1 MSHKKIFSS
10 NDILNDIFLDDIK
23 PTLYIDNINAKK
35 LKKKKVNLIYNIEKL
50 KREIKKDCKTISG
63 SNLNRIPSALKN
75 IRKGMEKFY
84 FDKDSF
90 LIRKFPKIRH
100 KMLLE
105 TQKKNQNLKGKI
117 NAGSLFFYNLSQK
130 NTSSENRFRESN
142 KIKLRNSQIFSFTNE
157 KDSIE
162 NEFLKI
168 KYSMNKKR
176 ILSIF
181 NKNSI
186 RSNSEIPTEFTNTPR
201 NIKKL
206 ILNMENNKKNLKNN
220 KLDINYYSNLSNCK
234 TSRNTSLSYGKTFS
248 DFLTTSS
255 KKNKTKKINNDIKK
269 KSDYNNESEKDSDN
283 NNKTNFFKLT
293 SCSSLLTYKKPNEN
307 RKKILLID
315 KNFKKELNN
324 KINILKNSINLSN
337 KQISNII
344 KINKEK
350 NQFTIYN
357 KKINNK
363 ILSNE
368 DVEEIME
375 IKLHKKENNNQ
386 KEIDDF
392 IKAANTEDYAVM
404 NHDTRNLLKLTDK
417 VTKMPD
423 DVALFLVDNYTKEYN
438 KTRNKSEQRNIIK
451 NLLKEKIRKGEK
463 LELREKVEY
472 NYMKMIKLNNS
483 LSFEKEMLKKKLEN
497 LENLKNSI

>member
-23 PTLYIDNINAKK
+23 PTLYIDNINEKK
-35 LKKKKVNLIYNIEKL
+35 LKKKKINLTFNIEKL

-105 TQKKNQNLKGKI
+105 TQKKYQNLKGKI

-220 KLDINYYSNLSNCK
+220 KLDINYYNTNSGCK

-255 KKNKTKKINNDIKK
+255 KKNKTKKINNEIKN
-269 KSDYNNESEKDSDN
+269 YNYESEKNS
-283 NNKTNFFKLT
+283 KTNFFNLT

-307 RKKILLID
+307 RKKILLRD

-324 KINILKNSINLSN
+324 KINLLKNSINLSN

-344 KINKEK
+344 KINREK

-363 ILSNE
+363 ILTND

-438 KTRNKSEQRNIIK
+438 KTRNKSEQRRIIK
-451 NLLKEKIRKGEK
+451 NLLKEKIKKGEK

-472 NYMKMIKLNNS
+472 NYLKMIKLNNS

>member
-23 PTLYIDNINAKK
+23 PTLYIDNINEKK
-35 LKKKKVNLIYNIEKL
+35 LKKKKINLTFNIEKL

-142 KIKLRNSQIFSFTNE
+142 KIKLRNSKIFSFTNE

-206 ILNMENNKKNLKNN
+206 ILNMENNKKKLKNN

-255 KKNKTKKINNDIKK
+255 KKNKTKKINNEIKN
-269 KSDYNNESEKDSDN
+269 YNYESEKNSDN
-283 NNKTNFFKLT
+283 NNKTNFFNLT

-307 RKKILLID
+307 RKKILLRD

-324 KINILKNSINLSN
+324 KINLLKNSINLSN

-344 KINKEK
+344 KINREK

-363 ILSNE
+363 ILSND

-404 NHDTRNLLKLTDK
+404 NHETRNLLKLTDK

-438 KTRNKSEQRNIIK
+438 KTRNKSEQRRIIK
-451 NLLKEKIRKGEK
+451 NLLKEKIKKGEK

-472 NYMKMIKLNNS
+472 NYLKMIKLNNS

-497 LENLKNSI
+497 LENLKNLI

>member
-23 PTLYIDNINAKK
+23 PTLYIDNINEKK
-35 LKKKKVNLIYNIEKL
+35 LKKKKINLTFNIEKL

-63 SNLNRIPSALKN
+63 SNLNRIPSALKD

-206 ILNMENNKKNLKNN
+206 ILNMENNKKKLKNN

-234 TSRNTSLSYGKTFS
+234 TSRNSSLSYGKTFS

-255 KKNKTKKINNDIKK
+255 KKNKTKKINNEIKN
-269 KSDYNNESEKDSDN
+269 YNYESEKNSDN
-283 NNKTNFFKLT
+283 NNKTNFFNLT

-307 RKKILLID
+307 RKKILLRD

-324 KINILKNSINLSN
+324 KINLLKNSINLSN

-344 KINKEK
+344 KINREK
-350 NQFTIYN
+350 NKFTIYN

-363 ILSNE
+363 ILSND

-438 KTRNKSEQRNIIK
+438 KTRNKSEQRRIIK
-451 NLLKEKIRKGEK
+451 NLLKEKIKKGEK

-472 NYMKMIKLNNS
+472 NYLKMIKLNNS

>member
-1 MSHKKIFSS
+1 MSHKKMFSS
-10 NDILNDIFLDDIK
+10 NDVLKDIFLDDIK
-23 PTLYIDNINAKK
+23 PTLYIDNINEKK
-35 LKKKKVNLIYNIEKL
+35 LKKKKINLTNNIEKL
-50 KREIKKDCKTISG
+50 KREIKKDCKKISG

-75 IRKGMEKFY
+75 LRKGMMHFY
-84 FDKDSF
+84 FDKDSD

-105 TQKKNQNLKGKI
+105 TQKKNQYLRGKI
-117 NAGSLFFYNLSQK
+117 NAGSLFFFNLSER
-130 NTSSENRFRESN
+130 NTSSENRYKESN
-142 KIKLRNSQIFSFTNE
+142 KIKLRNSQMFSFSNE
-157 KDSIE
+157 KDSIT

-168 KYSMNKKR
+168 KYSLNKKR

-181 NKNSI
+181 DKNSI
-186 RSNSEIPTEFTNTPR
+186 KSNSDIPKDFAKTPK

-206 ILNMENNKKNLKNN
+206 ILNMDNEKIFNDN
-220 KLDINYYSNLSNCK
+220 KLNINYYNTNISNCK
-234 TSRNTSLSYGKTFS
+234 TSRNTSHSYAKTFS
-248 DFLTTSS
+248 DFLTMSS
-255 KKNKTKKINNDIKK
+255 KKNNTKKTNNDLKNEYNSESKK
-269 KSDYNNESEKDSDN
+269 DSNKNNES
-283 NNKTNFFKLT
+283 NFFKLT
-293 SCSSLLTYKKPNEN
+293 SCSSYKKPHSN
-307 RKKILLID
+307 RKKILLFD
-315 KNFKKELNN
+315 KNFKKELNH
-324 KINILKNSINLSN
+324 KIYLLKNSINLSN
-337 KQISNII
+337 KQISDII
-344 KINKEK
+344 KLNKEK

-368 DVEEIME
+368 DIEEIME
-375 IKLHKKENNNQ
+375 IKLNKKENNQ

-438 KTRNKSEQRNIIK
+438 KTRNKNDQRNVIK
-451 NLLKEKIRKGEK
+451 NLLKEKIKRGEK

-472 NYMKMIKLNNS
+472 NYLKMIKLNNS

-497 LENLKNSI
+497 LENMLKNSI

>member
-23 PTLYIDNINAKK
+23 PTLYIDNINEKK
-35 LKKKKVNLIYNIEKL
+35 LKKKKINLTFNIEKL

-63 SNLNRIPSALKN
+63 SNLNRIPSALKD
-75 IRKGMEKFY
+75 IRKGMEHFY

-142 KIKLRNSQIFSFTNE
+142 RIKLRNSQIFSFTNE

-206 ILNMENNKKNLKNN
+206 ILNMENNKKKLKNN
-220 KLDINYYSNLSNCK
+220 KLDINYYSNLSNYK
-234 TSRNTSLSYGKTFS
+234 TSRNSSLSYGKTFS

-255 KKNKTKKINNDIKK
+255 KKNKTKKINNDIKN
-269 KSDYNNESEKDSDN
+269 YNYESEKNSDN
-283 NNKTNFFKLT
+283 NNKTNFFNLT

-307 RKKILLID
+307 RKKILLRD

-324 KINILKNSINLSN
+324 KINLLKNSINLSN

-344 KINKEK
+344 KINREK

-363 ILSNE
+363 ILSND

-404 NHDTRNLLKLTDK
+404 NHETRNLLKLTDK

-438 KTRNKSEQRNIIK
+438 KTRNKSEQRRIIK
-451 NLLKEKIRKGEK
+451 NLLKEKIKKGEK

-472 NYMKMIKLNNS
+472 NYLKMIKLNNS

-497 LENLKNSI
+497 LENLKNLI